1 MALEFGK
8 LFIPFHLYL
17 HMREDGLGYL
27 ALDEPGEG
35 DLVGEEVRLDE
46 VPPLGAH
53 DVGGLQVG
61 RREVQEDGG
70 ENVGHVQQEQVVEL
84 HRRKDIPPAPP
95 VLRFDLHLLSN
106 KTKFHD
112 FRLKFPHF
120 HKNLLLFA
128 KCGI

>member
-1 MALEFGK
+1 
-8 LFIPFHLYL
+8 
-17 HMREDGLGYL
+17 MRKDSFRYL

-70 ENVGHVQQEQVVEL
+70 EDVGHVQPEQVVEL
-84 HRRKDIPPAPP
+84 HRREDIPPPP
-95 VLRFDLHLLSN
+95 PRFAGFVPVDPVVFIAASCNQSCKRRRNSL
-106 KTKFHD
+106 
-112 FRLKFPHF
+112 
-120 HKNLLLFA
+120 A
-128 KCGI
+128 KDTEPRFG

>member
-1 MALEFGK
+1 MFFFATVFKALEFGK

-70 ENVGHVQQEQVVEL
+70 EDVGHVQQEQVVEL
-84 HRRKDIPPAPP
+84 HRRRDIPPAQK
-95 VLRFDLHLLSN
+95 VF
-106 KTKFHD
+106 F
-112 FRLKFPHF
+112 
-120 HKNLLLFA
+120 
-128 KCGI
+128 